1 MSLEKKDAIQG
12 VKGPE
17 TVVKTRMGSSEHK
30 QGWGHS
36 FQGVLSITKPR
47 GRVSECSQ
55 CQELRQVAVDPTQR
69 CCVCSRVTVRRMGTS
84 E

>member
-12 VKGPE
+12 VKGAE

-36 FQGVLSITKPR
+36 FQGVLSVTKPH
-47 GRVSECSQ
+47 GRVSGCSQ
-55 CQELRQVAVDPTQR
+55 CQSCGRWLWTLLSDAVCVA
-69 CCVCSRVTVRRMGTS
+69 G
-84 E
+84 